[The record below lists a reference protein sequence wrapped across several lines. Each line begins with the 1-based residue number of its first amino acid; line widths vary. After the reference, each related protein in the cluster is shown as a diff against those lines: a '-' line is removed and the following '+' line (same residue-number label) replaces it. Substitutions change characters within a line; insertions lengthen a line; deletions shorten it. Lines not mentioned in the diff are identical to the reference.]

1 MLCDGPSEACAPV
14 VPDNGRLTCA
24 AMTYETEHVV
34 HQLLDPVVF
43 DPARFCAQVIT
54 AQVGR
59 DDAEVLT
66 ERRQLM
72 PPRVPTLR
80 EAMQQH
86 DQTLA
91 RAALDIVQTHVAH
104 LRVAVAKDWLTDLL
118 FRVHE
123 LCITHLIPTHALLR
137 PAH

>member
-1 MLCDGPSEACAPV
+1 VPTAQRLFERHIRAPYRDGRHLQRRQLPHVFGMMLCDGPSEACAPV

-72 PPRVPTLR
+72 PPRV
-80 EAMQQH
+80 
-86 DQTLA
+86 
-91 RAALDIVQTHVAH
+91 
-104 LRVAVAKDWLTDLL
+104 
-118 FRVHE
+118 
-123 LCITHLIPTHALLR
+123 
-137 PAH
+137 